1 MTFIQALQYNIY
13 HFDWKYI
20 PARTGINFPILPAC
34 ELNPAP
40 ENYTRLYLTH
50 TEMQQKQHKT
60 AKLNIPTHFHIDKGL
75 CVMYLSLLRARLLLP
90 WHRVTCLHFSL
101 SLLCTLSRIHWNVSG
116 SLYFAP
122 VLTLIL
128 FCDVFGDQLLYVL
141 RGQSFVSQ
149 LIEHF

>member
-1 MTFIQALQYNIY
+1 MPSKTGIFRQPLTRYIRKDTDRHIRKERIPKLIEGRVQLAIY

-20 PARTGINFPILPAC
+20 PARTGINFLILPAC

-90 WHRVTCLHFSL
+90 
-101 SLLCTLSRIHWNVSG
+101 
-116 SLYFAP
+116 
-122 VLTLIL
+122 
-128 FCDVFGDQLLYVL
+128 
-141 RGQSFVSQ
+141 
-149 LIEHF
+149 